1 MESYLTPQNNS
12 KSELPEPNKA
22 SSLEIRHAK
31 KEELGAVSDLIVRVK
46 RLNNE
51 FDPLFAVVADVKERA
66 DKYLLATI
74 GVADKLLLVAVEGP
88 KVVGVLRAE
97 MRERLFYEPHE
108 EGFITEFYI
117 LPEYRRKA
125 LGNDML
131 QKASSEL
138 KKMGAQIIVGEVPS
152 QNEIANRF
160 YIKRGFRGL
169 LNVFGN
175 SS

>member
-1 MESYLTPQNNS
+1 M
-12 KSELPEPNKA
+12 
-22 SSLEIRHAK
+22 EIRHAR
-31 KEELGAVSDLIVRVK
+31 KEELNTVADLIVRVK

-51 FDPLFAVVADVKERA
+51 FDPLFAVVTNVKERA
-66 DKYLLATI
+66 DKYLGATI
-74 GVADKLLLVAVEGP
+74 GAADKLLLVAVEGS

-125 LGNDML
+125 LGNEML
-131 QKASSEL
+131 QKASAEL

-160 YIKRGFRGL
+160 YVKRGFRGL
-169 LNVFGN
+169 LNVFGK
-175 SS
+175 SP

>member
-1 MESYLTPQNNS
+1 
-12 KSELPEPNKA
+12 
-22 SSLEIRHAK
+22 LEIRNAQR
-31 KEELGAVSDLIVRVK
+31 EDLASVADLIVRVK

-51 FDPLFAVVADVKERA
+51 FDPLFAVVSDAKARA
-66 DKYLLATI
+66 DKYLDSTL
-74 GVADKLLLVAVEGP
+74 GRPDKLLLVAVEGQ

-97 MRERLFYEPHE
+97 LRERLFYEPHE

-117 LPEYRRKA
+117 LPEFRRQA
-125 LGNDML
+125 LGNEMIL
-131 QKASSEL
+131 RASAEL

-169 LNVFGN
+169 LNLFGK
-175 SS
+175 SP